1 MNAFK
6 HLLLPS
12 SALYRRFPSHA
23 LSVIEAAV
31 ADSETRHRA
40 EIRFAIEVALDVRA
54 LWRIR
59 TPRERALEVFS
70 ELRVWDTAER
80 NGVLV
85 YILLAERDV
94 EIVADRGFDD
104 RVTVSE
110 WEQACQIIE
119 RGFRE
124 QRWRDGALGGIE
136 AIAKLLE
143 REFPAS
149 GGPNPN
155 EQPNRPAVF

>member
-12 SALYRRFPSHA
+12 FALSRRFPAHA
-23 LSVIEAAV
+23 LSAIEAAV
-31 ADSETRHRA
+31 ANSETRHRA
-40 EIRFAIEVALDVRA
+40 EIRFAIEVALDVRD
-54 LWRIR
+54 LWRFS
-59 TPRERALEVFS
+59 TARERALEVFT

-94 EIVADRGFDD
+94 EIVADRGFDN
-104 RVTVSE
+104 RVSASE
-110 WEQACQIIE
+110 WEHVCQVIE
-119 RGFRE
+119 QGFRE
-124 QRWRDGALGGIE
+124 QRWRDGALGGI
-136 AIAKLLE
+136 AAVTQLLE

-149 GGPNPN
+149 GANRN